1 MKLGKEAKIGL
12 FATTAL
18 VILYLG
24 FNFLKGKAVFN
35 HTHTYYA
42 IYNHAKGL
50 RTSGSVLLNGLHV
63 GKVSTIDILP
73 DKDYSVLVTLAVDK
87 NIKLTDATVAKL
99 VSDNLLGDKVIE
111 LSIKDGNPLQ
121 NRDTILGQAE
131 QDFKKVFTEQ
141 TLPMLQDTKAIAV
154 LTNQFMANL
163 VENTERINATFANLE
178 VITQKLRQAVTTNQT
193 VLNTIGKNIAE
204 ASSMLSDREIGL
216 EPLLTRLNQLANEVE
231 AMKIKDMAVKLDNI
245 LGKLADGTL
254 HDKLNHILIE
264 LDKLLVDLRTNPS
277 RYVHFS
283 IFGRNSGEKV
293 PVADK

>member
-1 MKLGKEAKIGL
+1 MKLGKEVKIGL
-12 FATTAL
+12 FAITAL

-24 FNFLKGKAVFN
+24 FSFLKGKAVFS

-50 RTSGSVLLNGLHV
+50 RTSGAVLLNGFHV

-111 LSIKDGNPLQ
+111 LLIKDGNLLQ

-131 QDFKKVFTEQ
+131 QDFKKVFTEH
-141 TLPMLQDTKAIAV
+141 TLPMLQGTRDIAV
-154 LTNQFMANL
+154 LTSQFMASL
-163 VENTERINATFANLE
+163 VENIDRINATFANLE
-178 VITQKLRQAVTTNQT
+178 MITQKLRQAVTVNQIA
-193 VLNTIGKNIAE
+193 LNTIGKNIAK

-216 EPLLTRLNQLANEVE
+216 EPLLTRLNQLANEV
-231 AMKIKDMAVKLDNI
+231 ADMKIKDMAVKLDNI
-245 LGKLADGTL
+245 LGKLADSTL
-254 HDKLNHILIE
+254 HDKLSHILIE
-264 LDKLLVDLRTNPS
+264 LDRLLVDLRTDPS

-283 IFGRNSGEKV
+283 IFGRNSGKKV
-293 PVADK
+293 PVAE